1 MTPKREFS
9 PGITSRRPPPALHI
23 LNHCLLS
30 TTCRELL
37 KITQNL
43 RNFPNCGL
51 SSINLK
57 CGTDTL
63 RGRRMYP
70 LPFLVGLVPSPVQM
84 KRIATT
90 NLEVQGKSGKQ
101 PARFGLCA
109 VFWVPLWYALYI
121 GLPWSLALWILQFV
135 DPCWSASQLRCIRWM
150 YCGASDVLLLAQN
163 SFSHCHT
170 IWSSVPSEA
179 ARVL

>member
-1 MTPKREFS
+1 MVPERFFVVSYWVDAASVISYASSTQNSMTPKREFS

-57 CGTDTL
+57 CGRDTL

-84 KRIATT
+84 KRIAIT

-101 PARFGLCA
+101 PARFGY
-109 VFWVPLWYALYI
+109 V
-121 GLPWSLALWILQFV
+121 
-135 DPCWSASQLRCIRWM
+135 RC
-150 YCGASDVLLLAQN
+150 
-163 SFSHCHT
+163 F
-170 IWSSVPSEA
+170 
-179 ARVL
+179 

>member
-57 CGTDTL
+57 CGRDTL

-84 KRIATT
+84 KRIAIT

-109 VFWVPLWYALYI
+109 VFLVPLWYALYI
-121 GLPWSLALWILQFV
+121 GLHWPDCPGVS
-135 DPCWSASQLRCIRWM
+135 PCEYCNCGPMLLGKSIKMQSVEVLR
-150 YCGASDVLLLAQN
+150 G
-163 SFSHCHT
+163 F
-170 IWSSVPSEA
+170 
-179 ARVL
+179 